1 MRLFKDNL
9 LTNLLL
15 LVLMML
21 AMDSCVRRP
30 TEQLEA
36 ADRIMEDKPDSALKI
51 LSAVD
56 TATMLGNDEDRA
68 TYYLLLAQAQYKS
81 YLPMDAEDKL
91 PYSINFFKDEGNKQM
106 LARSYYYY
114 GRSFIE
120 HKNTEAAMAVMKKA
134 EEAAED
140 IRDSLQLQKIYMSLC
155 HLNGI
160 IGCYDLKLEYAKKHI
175 ELCLKRN
182 DTVRLVHGYAHA
194 SLAYNRLGHRDSSNS
209 YLLRTLPLL
218 DKVKDRDKAY
228 ILNNIANMYL
238 RENDMAKAEYY
249 ARKAF
254 DMGNINSI
262 ATLGKV
268 YSLKG
273 DGEKAKE
280 LWRKAASMS
289 TADLRK
295 KILKAY
301 ASYCAQRC
309 DFREALVALNESYC
323 LSDSLAKVSARKEL
337 VELQLR
343 YDKSVEEA
351 RSYRYL
357 FFSLALLMLLS
368 IISLVCIYIIYKYK
382 KNRKRTEDLM
392 NLKEKQLQAA
402 EEQISELEKDTAGRS
417 WEIKALKHE
426 MEQIKSMK
434 KERLGRGYAVFSK
447 VMNHDFDGL
456 YGNKEWRQ
464 PFVDFCS
471 MRYYERVSKW
481 KLVQDITDGQL
492 LYMFLWDV
500 MGLTDKDIEQLLGIS
515 NATVRATK
523 SKLKDVIGD

>member
-1 MRLFKDNL
+1 MQK
-9 LTNLLL
+9 
-15 LVLMML
+15 
-21 AMDSCVRRP
+21 
-30 TEQLEA
+30 
-36 ADRIMEDKPDSALKI
+36 
-51 LSAVD
+51 
-56 TATMLGNDEDRA
+56 
-68 TYYLLLAQAQYKS
+68 
-81 YLPMDAEDKL
+81 
-91 PYSINFFKDEGNKQM
+91 KQ
-106 LARSYYYY
+106 
-114 GRSFIE
+114 
-120 HKNTEAAMAVMKKA
+120 
-134 EEAAED
+134 
-140 IRDSLQLQKIYMSLC
+140 
-155 HLNGI
+155 
-160 IGCYDLKLEYAKKHI
+160 I

-194 SLAYNRLGHRDSSNS
+194 SLACYRLGHRDSFNA

-254 DMGNINSI
+254 DTGSSINSI

-295 KILKAY
+295 EILTAY
-301 ASYCAQRC
+301 ANYCSQRC

-323 LSDSLAKVSARKEL
+323 LSDSLAKMSARKEL

-392 NLKEKQLQAA
+392 NLKETQLQAA
-402 EEQISELEKDTAGRS
+402 EEQISELEKSSAERIREVKVLKQ
-417 WEIKALKHE
+417 EI
-426 MEQIKSMK
+426 EQMQSMK
-434 KERLGRGYAVFSK
+434 AEHLGRGYAVFNK
-447 VMNHDFDGL
+447 LMKHDFEGL
-456 YGNKEWRQ
+456 YDTREWR
-464 PFVDFCS
+464 PSFVDFCS
-471 MRYYERVSKW
+471 MRYYDKVKRWRLIQS
-481 KLVQDITDGQL
+481 ITNGQL
-492 LYMFLWDV
+492 LYVFLWEV
-500 MGLTDKDIEQLLGIS
+500 MGFTDKDVEQLLGIT
-515 NATVRATK
+515 NATLRAAK
-523 SKLKDVIGD
+523 SRLKNVLGN

>member
-1 MRLFKDNL
+1 MRHFKDNL

-21 AMDSCVRRP
+21 VMDSCVRRP
-30 TEQLEA
+30 TEQLGA

-160 IGCYDLKLEYAKKHI
+160 IGCYDLKLEYAKKQI

-194 SLAYNRLGHRDSSNS
+194 SLAYYRLGHRDSSNA

-218 DKVKDRDKAY
+218 GKVKDRDKAY

-262 ATLGKV
+262 ATLGDV
-268 YSLKG
+268 YMLKG
-273 DGEKAKE
+273 EDEKAKE

-295 KILKAY
+295 EILKTY
-301 ASYCAQRC
+301 ANYCSQRC

-402 EEQISELEKDTAGRS
+402 EEQISELEKCSAERIR
-417 WEIKALKHE
+417 EVKALKQE
-426 MEQIKSMK
+426 IEQIQSMK
-434 KERLGRGYAVFSK
+434 AEHLGRGYAVFNK
-447 VMNHDFDGL
+447 LMKHDFEGL
-456 YGNKEWRQ
+456 YDTREWR
-464 PFVDFCS
+464 PSFVDFCS
-471 MRYYERVSKW
+471 MRYYDKVKRWRLIQSF
-481 KLVQDITDGQL
+481 TNGQL
-492 LYMFLWDV
+492 LYVFLWEV
-500 MGLTDKDIEQLLGIS
+500 MGFTDKDVEQLLGIT
-515 NATVRATK
+515 NATLRAAK
-523 SKLKDVIGD
+523 SRLKNVLGD